1 MKSNISSPH
10 FATPN
15 KDIMELPIN
24 QFKRNLAAGK
34 PQIGLWMSFYA
45 HQVVESCA
53 PAGFDWMLLDTEH
66 APNDPHMVHT
76 QLLAARGLDGQCTS
90 HPVVRPASLQVEY
103 RRIDSYTYLRGRYN
117 EVYQQLGRPLGS
129 ELGPDADLFRRKL
142 FVAHRALTTVRVER
156 ADRGAST
163 RRIRRLM
170 TPMVTDATTP
180 AATGMIIGEASAA
193 IDVAEPSPPVAPIA
207 IRPAVSPVVA
217 VAVAIVVAAEIPASA
232 PRLFT
237 KQAALISPERSF
249 FASRTPPMV
258 ALIAAPATVAREVT
272 RPRLAAAVPRLLI
285 AVRPAVARVSTVARV
300 WLDAATVIRPFA
312 TRTAFV
318 I

>member
-1 MKSNISSPH
+1 MAVH
-10 FATPN
+10 ATVRRVV
-15 KDIMELPIN
+15 PIDE
-24 QFKRNLAAGK
+24 ATT
-34 PQIGLWMSFYA
+34 
-45 HQVVESCA
+45 
-53 PAGFDWMLLDTEH
+53 D
-66 APNDPHMVHT
+66 
-76 QLLAARGLDGQCTS
+76 
-90 HPVVRPASLQVEY
+90 
-103 RRIDSYTYLRGRYN
+103 
-117 EVYQQLGRPLGS
+117 QQLSPLVLVDHLVARESVTDRKGR
-129 ELGPDADLFRRKL
+129 GPACRTLIGIAATDKEMIDADLSRRKL

-163 RRIRRLM
+163 RRIRRLV

-237 KQAALISPERSF
+237 KQAALISPERSCC
-249 FASRTPPMV
+249 ASRTPPMV